1 MTIYKAYK
9 FRMYPNNEQ
18 EKVLNSFLGSSRF
31 IFNYYLK
38 LKDKLYKEN
47 SINYKLT
54 DMKKDLVPL
63 QTTYPWLKEVDGCI
77 LRTTLEDL
85 DRAFDNFYSKR
96 ASYPKYKK
104 YGKNESYRTVCIK
117 GNYKGK
123 EYQSIKVDLKNK
135 KIKLPKIKEEIRI
148 RGYRNLKDFNSYIL
162 NATITKE
169 AGRYYVSVCRVKK

>member
-9 FRMYPNNEQ
+9 FRIYPNNEQ

-31 IFNYYLK
+31 VFNYYLK

-54 DMKKDLVPL
+54 DIKKDLVPL
-63 QTTYPWLKEVDGCI
+63 QITNPWFKEVDGCT

-85 DRAFDNFYSKR
+85 DRVFDNFYSKR

-104 YGKNESYRTVCIK
+104 YEKNESYRTVCIK
-117 GNYKGK
+117 GN
-123 EYQSIKVDLKNK
+123 QNIKVDLK
-135 KIKLPKIKEEIRI
+135 KE
-148 RGYRNLKDFNSYIL
+148 K
-162 NATITKE
+162 
-169 AGRYYVSVCRVKK
+169 